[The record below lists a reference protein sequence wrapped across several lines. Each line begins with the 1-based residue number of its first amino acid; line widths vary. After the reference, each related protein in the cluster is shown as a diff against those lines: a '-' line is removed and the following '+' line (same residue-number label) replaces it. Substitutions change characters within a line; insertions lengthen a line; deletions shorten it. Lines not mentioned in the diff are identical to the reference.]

1 MADPSTYT
9 VGWICALTTEL
20 NAAESLFDEEY
31 DVTLDAQAPGD
42 NNIYSFGRMGKHDVV
57 VASLPEYGIGLAAS
71 VATNMLRTFP
81 NIRLGLMVGIGGG
94 APSPKHDIRLGDV
107 VVSASFGAKGGVL
120 HHERG
125 KKVQRQEFQFTGS
138 LNQPPQFLLTA
149 VGVLEADYEG
159 QGHGLNERIE
169 EALSKRPRLRKQY
182 ARPLAVRDRLYESGH
197 IHRES
202 PKSAACKDNCGE
214 DNLVTREARDDDD
227 DDPMIHYG
235 LIASSSSLNVRKR
248 TISPLKC
255 YTFSECSL
263 VSAAKSGNEHHVQM
277 LLDNVFDLSRVVD
290 LRQESKVTTSI
301 YVKKAFVA
309 ALQGCHQRV
318 ITTLLDAMV
327 NHAHTGEY
335 ATLSAASEVQNQHIL
350 REFQSQ

>member
-159 QGHGLNERIE
+159 QGHGFFKKEPYHDQTLL
-169 EALSKRPRLRKQY
+169 EA
-182 ARPLAVRDRLYESGH
+182 
-197 IHRES
+197 
-202 PKSAACKDNCGE
+202 DNF
-214 DNLVTREARDDDD
+214 LT
-227 DDPMIHYG
+227 
-235 LIASSSSLNVRKR
+235 SL
-248 TISPLKC
+248 
-255 YTFSECSL
+255 
-263 VSAAKSGNEHHVQM
+263 GW
-277 LLDNVFDLSRVVD
+277 
-290 LRQESKVTTSI
+290 
-301 YVKKAFVA
+301 
-309 ALQGCHQRV
+309 LQGRP
-318 ITTLLDAMV
+318 DRAEADKGSS
-327 NHAHTGEY
+327 N
-335 ATLSAASEVQNQHIL
+335 NQ
-350 REFQSQ
+350 SK